1 MREPSLNR
9 TAAAW
14 RDEGRGGK
22 CGAQAARDADL
33 GRGER
38 SIYNWLLGPTHHTR
52 FADQAAALFRPRREV
67 ARHDPAAG
75 RLGGVADD
83 VEYRGGAGDAATL
96 LGRLTGR
103 KSLQGTH
110 ASTRFQLYL
119 FVLLGIRKFEPEL
132 VGLWDADL
140 QAMTGNIAVERQQL

>member
-14 RDEGRGGK
+14 RDEGRGSK
-22 CGAQAARDADL
+22 CGAQAERDADL

-67 ARHDPAAG
+67 ARRDPAAG
-75 RLGGVADD
+75 RLGGAADD
-83 VEYRGGAGDAATL
+83 IEAARAML
-96 LGRLTGR
+96 RLYPAEEMAAESLEMDGRTS
-103 KSLQGTH
+103 K
-110 ASTRFQLYL
+110 Y
-119 FVLLGIRKFEPEL
+119 E
-132 VGLWDADL
+132 
-140 QAMTGNIAVERQQL
+140 